1 MIPAVTA
8 ILTSL
13 LVLLT
18 SPVMGRASLILLVV
32 LVAGSSPASAVP
44 FAQVR
49 WDSCGSYEFNKPFQ
63 GPGTYHQ
70 VITGRGFQLPVL
82 GHTIRLRATSSN
94 VYGYPYRPIP
104 DAWRFDSEGCQA
116 GRLELGAKPQPCP
129 FLGSGVMAIAIEAE
143 HDGFDLHILV
153 SFSYEPTVPDPN
165 VTYELGQLAYDHSR
179 SAAGLQDP
187 AIACGH
193 ADQEMCF
200 VIEEA
205 SWADANGD
213 SHPIGFEYFSGVS
226 WQDPIGFF
234 CFADVPVE
242 PATWGGSRPSTAE
255 SYLAECGVI
264 VATG

>member
-1 MIPAVTA
+1 
-8 ILTSL
+8 
-13 LVLLT
+13 
-18 SPVMGRASLILLVV
+18 MGRASLILLMV

-153 SFSYEPTVPDPN
+153 SFSYEPTVPDPH
-165 VTYELGQLAYDHSR
+165 VTYVLGELAYDHSR

-205 SWADANGD
+205 SLADANGD